1 MAMFETLV
9 QLFAA
14 FAKIGFTSFGG
25 TSMIPLIMDEMSSH
39 GWMTDAD
46 LTNLIAIA
54 EMTPGSLGVKAAT
67 FAGTKTAGLPGGVFA
82 DLGVLSPTLPLTLL
96 AAAFF
101 QKFRTSKVMSYIM
114 KIVKPV
120 CIGMVLGVPVMS
132 LIYVILREKTL
143 PEGEIPPSPL
153 QMPEKTAMEQRANEW
168 FGKMRDTV
176 FTTVTDTVKRNWQ
189 HHEEDDDSATE
200 EPTEKDMKS
209 AESTVSETPISVIL
223 EQTDEEG
230 CEIHPAAS
238 ESEST
243 DSDSPEQPPEQNP

>member
-54 EMTPGSLGVKAAT
+54 EMTPGSLGVNAAT
-67 FAGTKTAGLPGGVFA
+67 FAGTKKNTPKHTSPSTAAMLGGVFA
-82 DLGVLSPTLPLTLL
+82 VLGVLSPTLTLTLL

-101 QKFRTSKVMSYIM
+101 QKFRTSRVMSYIM

-120 CIGMVLGVPVMS
+120 CIGMVLGVLVGLCRQTCITEAGGIS
-132 LIYVILREKTL
+132 LPGIAIGILCFVLLQKFKLSVPKVIGIAAVLGL
-143 PEGEIPPSPL
+143 VC
-153 QMPEKTAMEQRANEW
+153 
-168 FGKMRDTV
+168 FGV
-176 FTTVTDTVKRNWQ
+176 F
-189 HHEEDDDSATE
+189 
-200 EPTEKDMKS
+200 
-209 AESTVSETPISVIL
+209 
-223 EQTDEEG
+223 
-230 CEIHPAAS
+230 
-238 ESEST
+238 
-243 DSDSPEQPPEQNP
+243 

>member
-1 MAMFETLV
+1 
-9 QLFAA
+9 
-14 FAKIGFTSFGG
+14 
-25 TSMIPLIMDEMSSH
+25 
-39 GWMTDAD
+39 
-46 LTNLIAIA
+46 
-54 EMTPGSLGVKAAT
+54 
-67 FAGTKTAGLPGGVFA
+67 
-82 DLGVLSPTLPLTLL
+82 
-96 AAAFF
+96 
-101 QKFRTSKVMSYIM
+101 
-114 KIVKPV
+114 
-120 CIGMVLGVPVMS
+120 MVLGVPVMS

-143 PEGEIPPSPL
+143 PEGEVPPSPL

-189 HHEEDDDSATE
+189 HHEETDSEPE
-200 EPTEKDMKS
+200 EPMEKDMKDT
-209 AESTVSETPISVIL
+209 ESTVSETPISVIL